1 MDLKNNLR
9 NNLMQKIERLPADKL
24 TEIDNLLRKIE
35 SQFKSKEKTLQLAGS
50 WKDLDDD
57 LFADLTEKLHDNRAK
72 DRQID

>member
-1 MDLKNNLR
+1 MDVKNSLQNNLLR
-9 NNLMQKIERLPADKL
+9 KIERLPAAKL

>member
-1 MDLKNNLR
+1 MDVKNSLR
-9 NNLMQKIERLPADKL
+9 NNLMLKIERLPADKL

-35 SQFKSKEKTLQLAGS
+35 NQFKSKEKTLQLAGS

-57 LFADLTEKLHDNRAK
+57 LFANLTEKLHDNRAK